1 MSRPALS
8 TAPAVETRPA
18 LSFPADSRL
27 GRMASLLE
35 GIDLGEEWDPDRLLV
50 VVQSGGLL
58 AGRGQCAV
66 AECTKRRH
74 GAAVLC
80 DSHKTQFTRSGSRD
94 LGAWLEDGARP
105 LSIYLSLECCGVS
118 DAGGERCGRAGG
130 DPKGLCDTHSQ
141 AWHLARSRGESF
153 EEFFSKARPLAA
165 IGPCVAASC
174 FLEAINKQ
182 NRLCRVHYVGWLAEG
197 RPRGRQ
203 FERFTARA
211 RQPVSGHI
219 LSLRGLR
226 ELTRLEVL
234 YGIGCRVTEKMA
246 TEPWQLRRFVDLLR
260 AGDAGSVT
268 ELDISRLDGYN
279 AYARYVIDRVR
290 LAYAD
295 PATER
300 DCDHWDLRVFG
311 HLGTLDFTGIRQEWL
326 REALKAWAAS
336 ALGAVRASGI
346 VRSRLDSMRML
357 SAVLASGSGGGEDP
371 TALGRPDMERFLSRV
386 SSFTTRQG
394 RPYSA
399 RRLSTIVEDVGFV
412 LRQAR
417 EADLIVDLPPAFA
430 VRRGDLRRRPDDE
443 PGRALPAQVIA
454 TLDAHTDLL
463 RAVPAAWP
471 MTERRVLGE
480 QAGEMGILVY
490 LLLKS
495 TGRRRGE
502 VASLR
507 LECLEVDGAGRP
519 VLVYDNHK
527 RQRMGRRLP
536 IADSALVE
544 AIRDQQAWVK
554 HRFADTP
561 PEELWLLPR
570 ASRNSDGR
578 SHLSSHHVWSWITT
592 WIERIPAIDVVPAG
606 NEGSEPLAFD
616 RSKIHP
622 HAFRHT
628 YAQTLADQ
636 GVPAPVLRDL
646 MDHRSIDTTLGYYNV
661 GETRK
666 REAMELLARHT
677 VDNRG
682 ITRSAAR
689 APSALD
695 LLHEQLSWVAVPMG
709 KCSEPTNVR
718 AGGAACPI
726 RYQCAG
732 CSHFESDPSYLPELR
747 AYADDLRTE
756 REAMLAAGA
765 AQWAVGHVAHQ
776 LDVVLGHIATHE
788 ALLERLAS
796 ADRDAIDEASV
807 TLRKARQSV
816 QVVFGRRRSHD

>member
-1 MSRPALS
+1 MSR
-8 TAPAVETRPA
+8 APAGSAALETAAAVGP
-18 LSFPADSRL
+18 PADWRL
-27 GRMASLLE
+27 GRMASLVK
-35 GIDLGEEWDPDRLLV
+35 GIDLGGEWDPERLLV
-50 VVQSGGLL
+50 VVAPGGVLT
-58 AGRGQCAV
+58 GRGRCAV
-66 AECTKRRH
+66 AGCTKHRA
-74 GAAVLC
+74 GAASLC
-80 DSHKTQFTRSGSRD
+80 ASHRTQFARSGSTD
-94 LGAWLEDGARP
+94 LDAWLADGARP
-105 LSIYLSLECCGVS
+105 LGVYLSLERCHITNPGE
-118 DAGGERCGRAGG
+118 ERCGRPAG
-130 DPKGLCDTHSQ
+130 DPQGLCDTHSQ
-141 AWHLARSRGESF
+141 AFNVARRRGGSF
-153 EEFFSKARPLAA
+153 EEFVLRARPLVA

-174 FLEAINKQ
+174 FLEAINKEH
-182 NRLCRVHYVGWLAEG
+182 RLCRVHYVGWLAEG
-197 RPRGRQ
+197 RPGGRA
-203 FERFTARA
+203 FDRFAARA

-219 LSLRGLR
+219 LSLRGLH
-226 ELTRLEVL
+226 ELTRLELL
-234 YGIGCRVTEKMA
+234 YGIGCRITEKMA
-246 TEPWQLRRFVDLLR
+246 TEPWHLRRFVDLLR
-260 AGDAGSVT
+260 AGDVGSVT
-268 ELDISRLDGYN
+268 EFDAAGLGGYD
-279 AYARYVIDRVR
+279 AYARYVIDRVG

-300 DCDHWDLRVFG
+300 ERDRWDLRVFG

-326 REALKAWAAS
+326 REALKAWATS
-336 ALGAVRASGI
+336 ALGGVRSSGI

-357 SAVLASGSGGGEDP
+357 SAVLASRPGGGEDP
-371 TALGRPDMERFLSRV
+371 GALGRSDMERFLSRV
-386 SSFTTRQG
+386 STFTTRQG

-399 RRLSTIVEDVGFV
+399 QRLSTIVEDVGFV

-417 EADLIVDLPPAFA
+417 EADLLAELPATFT
-430 VRRGDLRRRPDDE
+430 VRRGDQRRRPDDE
-443 PGRALPAQVIA
+443 PGRALPTQVIA
-454 TLDAHTDLL
+454 TLDAHLDLL

-471 MTERRVLGE
+471 MTARRVLGE
-480 QAGEMGILVY
+480 RAGEMGVLVY

-495 TGRRRGE
+495 TGRRSGE
-502 VASLR
+502 IASLS
-507 LECLEVDGAGRP
+507 LCCLEVDGAGRP

-544 AIRDQQAWVK
+544 AIRVQQAWVK
-554 HRFADTP
+554 TRFPETP

-578 SHLSSHHVWSWITT
+578 EHLSSHHIWSWITT
-592 WIERIPAIDVVPAG
+592 WIERIPEIDVVPVG
-606 NEGSEPLAFD
+606 IGGSEPIPFD
-616 RSKIHP
+616 RTAIHP

-661 GETRK
+661 GESRK

-682 ITRSAAR
+682 ITRR
-689 APSALD
+689 AGGSPSALD

-726 RYQCAG
+726 RYQCAD
-732 CSHFESDPSYLPELR
+732 CPHFESDPSYLPELR
-747 AYADDLRTE
+747 TYADDLRNE

-765 AQWAVGHVAHQ
+765 AGWAVEHVARQ

-796 ADRDAIDEASV
+796 GDRRAIEEAST

-816 QVVFGRRRSHD
+816 PVAFGRRRSRD